1 MYQTNYLKIYSTDFR
16 QIFKV
21 GKTVTVDDQFE
32 ISFWSLKGRCHSNQ
46 FLLVLHTQLGS
57 GDIRQMALAYGKSGS
72 LRVSL
77 DAGG

>member
-1 MYQTNYLKIYSTDFR
+1 MYQTNYLKIYSTDLR

-21 GKTVTVDDQFE
+21 DKTVAVDQFE
-32 ISFWSLKGRCHSNQ
+32 VSLWSLKGRCHSNQ
-46 FLLVLHTQLGS
+46 FLLVLHIQLGS

>member
-1 MYQTNYLKIYSTDFR
+1 MYQTNYLKIYSTDLR

-21 GKTVTVDDQFE
+21 DKTVAVDQFE
-32 ISFWSLKGRCHSNQ
+32 VSLWSLKGRCHSNQ